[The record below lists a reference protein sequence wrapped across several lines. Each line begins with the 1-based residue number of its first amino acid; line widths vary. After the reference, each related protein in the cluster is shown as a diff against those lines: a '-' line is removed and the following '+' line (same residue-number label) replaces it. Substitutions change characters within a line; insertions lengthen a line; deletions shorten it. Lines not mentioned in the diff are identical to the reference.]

1 MRILFLG
8 NNWLG
13 WKVLQWLV
21 SQNEHIVGLVLHPD
35 DQQKFGKEILSTI
48 ELSEP
53 HVFDGSRLREPL
65 VLDAIR
71 SLEPDIGISILYGY
85 ILKTD
90 FLDIFPRGCINLHP
104 AYLPYNRGAYPNV
117 WSIID
122 GTPAGTTLHYIDAGI
137 DTGEIIAQ
145 MEVPVEPV
153 DTGKTLYEKLEQ
165 ASLQLFIETWPA
177 LKQQNVETTEQSGGR
192 GTYHQVRDIELLDE
206 IQLDQ
211 DYKALD
217 MINLIRARTFP
228 PYNGAYFKADGR
240 KIFLRLSL
248 EFDDSL
254 SEKNDDEQ

>member
-90 FLDIFPRGCINLHP
+90 FLDIFR
-104 AYLPYNRGAYPNV
+104 
-117 WSIID
+117 
-122 GTPAGTTLHYIDAGI
+122 
-137 DTGEIIAQ
+137 
-145 MEVPVEPV
+145 
-153 DTGKTLYEKLEQ
+153 
-165 ASLQLFIETWPA
+165 
-177 LKQQNVETTEQSGGR
+177 
-192 GTYHQVRDIELLDE
+192 
-206 IQLDQ
+206 
-211 DYKALD
+211 KA
-217 MINLIRARTFP
+217 
-228 PYNGAYFKADGR
+228 
-240 KIFLRLSL
+240 IFR
-248 EFDDSL
+248 
-254 SEKNDDEQ
+254 